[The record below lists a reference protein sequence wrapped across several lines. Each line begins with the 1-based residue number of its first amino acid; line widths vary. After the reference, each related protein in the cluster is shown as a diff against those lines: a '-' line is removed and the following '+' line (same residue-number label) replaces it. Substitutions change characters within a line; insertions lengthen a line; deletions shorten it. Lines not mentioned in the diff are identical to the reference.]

1 MDAVTHCPFC
11 CSTGSTVMHPPSATY
26 SAESTEKNVQYDL
39 CNHYHKHE
47 EEQLKQHAICDE
59 AYKNAFSHLM
69 YNGTHYT
76 HLDDED
82 TPLTRSHPH
91 PSSHDPDHQHQHQHK
106 LHQLRH
112 QRLPASAFGSVKSS
126 SHSSSYSCWSS
137 SLATSATA
145 ARSSSSSSFSL
156 SSFPSLLLVLACVI
170 LLHQSTTVFTVA
182 AAQLGSTVTSTSVAV
197 SSTGRLSPSTGPLC
211 VRGSYFSSD
220 TNEQSSVSVSSSIS
234 SSTLVTCKLHTLNSN
249 GGQQLLPLIKSSL
262 STSPAP
268 VVTTLSISCTDILHP
283 SSFSS
288 SFSSNLSTLLSQLEE
303 LNIDNCKLTE
313 VPALAFAGL
322 PHLQNLTVR
331 TYLQEWSDDSLSISP
346 SALGQLSR
354 LERLDLS
361 QNNIQ
366 LLPGNVFCDVS
377 NKLTFLNLTGN
388 QFSEVASL
396 SLSGKE
402 SSPVTRSSSPSSTS
416 SNCELLSLTRLEVT
430 HNKIK
435 VLTDRGF
442 SLLPSLET
450 LLLGH
455 NLISRAEDT
464 SLQGLSNLKRLDLAN
479 NELVA
484 LPPRFFQPVLSTL
497 EDLYLQNNSISVL
510 PPGLFHG
517 LRRLGE
523 LDLSHN
529 EITSHWV
536 GPETFSDLTS
546 LRHLDL
552 SYNKMSRID
561 AGTFKS
567 LTSLNVLQLHHNE
580 IESIAEDAFASLF
593 DLQTLVLSHNHLT
606 RLDSLPFSG
615 LKSLNSLAIDNNR
628 LESLHD
634 NLFGNVTSLFE
645 LNLAGNKLR
654 LVPGSIEKLNNLRSL
669 DLSYNLI
676 TDISNTSYQG
686 IEQLYGL
693 NLECNRIGNLT
704 KGIFSDLPSLRILN
718 LAKNNIASIA
728 QGTFDDVPDL
738 HALRLDSNKIS
749 DVNGLFSNLR
759 YLLMLNI
766 SVNRISWFDYAL
778 IPVGLQWLDIHG
790 NQIEAIGNYFQMES
804 QLKLKSLD
812 VSGNRIQD
820 IEASSFPDGIEI
832 IYIYN
837 NSLRKIDPYTFMG
850 KQNLTRVD
858 LTGNKLQT
866 VDSNSFRLSKQRFHR
881 QLPEFS
887 VSNNPFVCDCNMEF
901 LKSILTLD
909 ESGQYPR
916 FVDASDV
923 NCQLTFKKYGESLP
937 LMQVKSQSFLCP
949 YKSHCFALC
958 HCCDFDACDCE
969 MSCPEGCS
977 CYYDQAWS
985 TNIVDC
991 SASGT
996 FVHKTVPSRIPMDV
1010 TELYLDSNEIHSL
1023 SSHAFIGRKILKVLH
1038 LNNSGIHVINNRTFN
1053 GLKSL
1058 QVLNLRFNQLT
1069 TLYGYEFEKLFELR
1083 ELYLSHNK
1091 ISSVANNTFSAMR
1104 NLRVL
1109 YLDHNFIMEFQVWT
1123 LNVNSRLQEIQLSW
1137 NSWSC
1142 ECRFL
1147 RQYTD
1152 WLSLK
1157 QGIVT
1162 DADSVQCVYNETN
1175 SLTLLANDFN
1185 VSSCTTYSP
1194 PGRVVAPGPFQVPD
1208 LMPVAFLVGSL
1219 GLLMVIAV
1227 IVVLVYRREL
1237 SVWFYSKYGVRLQ
1250 GRAAAS
1256 REEEKLFDCFIS
1268 YSKKDEA
1275 FVTQILAPE
1284 LEYGTPPFRL
1294 CLHYRDLPVAS
1305 GYLSDAI
1312 VEAMEASRRSI
1323 LVISENFLKG
1333 EWCRYEFKSA
1343 HLEVLRSNQRH
1354 KLILIFIGKINAKD
1368 FDPDIRFWLKT
1379 STFLQWGEKLFWE
1392 KLRYALPEISS
1403 RKPYPEMTRET
1414 VAVHI

>member
-1 MDAVTHCPFC
+1 
-11 CSTGSTVMHPPSATY
+11 MHPSAKR
-26 SAESTEKNVQYDL
+26 AESTRKNVQYDL
-39 CNHYHKHE
+39 CNHYHKH
-47 EEQLKQHAICDE
+47 LQHQQQQQHLRHTSCDE
-59 AYKNAFSHLM
+59 AYQDASTHLL

-82 TPLTRSHPH
+82 SPFTRSPHPH
-91 PSSHDPDHQHQHQHK
+91 PSSTSSSSSTASHDPDHQHQHK

-112 QRLPASAFGSVKSS
+112 QRLPASALGSVKSS

-137 SLATSATA
+137 SLASA
-145 ARSSSSSSFSL
+145 ARSSSSFSSPSSL
-156 SSFPSLLLVLACVI
+156 PSFLLVLACVI
-170 LLHQSTTVFTVA
+170 LLHQSTTVFAVA
-182 AAQLGSTVTSTSVAV
+182 AAQLGSTLTSTSSSSSSSSSSSPSTAAT
-197 SSTGRLSPSTGPLC
+197 STGRLSPVIGPLC
-211 VRGSYFSSD
+211 VRGSIFASD
-220 TNEQSSVSVSSSIS
+220 SEHSTGPSVGST
-234 SSTLVTCKLHTLNSN
+234 STLVTCKLRTLNSN
-249 GGQQLLPLIKSSL
+249 GQPLSQLIKSSL
-262 STSPAP
+262 STSSAP
-268 VVTTLSISCTDILHP
+268 VVTSLSISCEDILQT

-288 SFSSNLSTLLSQLEE
+288 SFSSNLSSILSQLQE
-303 LNIDNCKLTE
+303 LNIDKCKLTE

-322 PHLQNLTVR
+322 SHLQNLTVR

-366 LLPGNVFCDVS
+366 LLPSNVFCDVS
-377 NKLTFLNLTGN
+377 SKLTFLNLTGN

-402 SSPVTRSSSPSSTS
+402 SASPVTRSSSPSSTS

-484 LPPRFFQPVLSTL
+484 LPPRFFQPVLSSL

-517 LRRLGE
+517 LRRLAE

-615 LKSLNSLAIDNNR
+615 LKSLMSLAIDNNR

-654 LVPGSIEKLNNLRSL
+654 IVPGSIEKLNNLRSL

-676 TDISNTSYQG
+676 TDITNTSYQG

-693 NLECNRIGNLT
+693 NLESNRIGNLT

-728 QGTFDDVPDL
+728 QATFDDVPDL

-749 DVNGLFSNLR
+749 DVNGLFANLR

-778 IPVGLQWLDIHG
+778 IPMGLQWLDIHG
-790 NQIEAIGNYFQMES
+790 NQIEAIGNYFEMET

-812 VSGNRIQD
+812 VSGNRIQE

-837 NSLRKIDPYTFMG
+837 NSLRKIAPFTFMG

-866 VDSNSFRLSKQRFHR
+866 VDMNSFRLSKQRFHR

-916 FVDASDV
+916 FVDAADV
-923 NCQLTFKKYGESLP
+923 NCQLTFKKYAESLP

-991 SASGT
+991 SAT
-996 FVHKTVPSRIPMDV
+996 PAFVHKAVPARIPMDV
-1010 TELYLDSNEIHSL
+1010 TELYLDSNDIHSL
-1023 SSHAFIGRKILKVLH
+1023 SSHTFIGRKNLKVLH

-1053 GLKSL
+1053 GLKGL

-1069 TLYGYEFEKLFELR
+1069 TLYGYEFERLFELR

-1104 NLRVL
+1104 NLRIL
-1109 YLDHNFIMEFQVWT
+1109 HLDHNFIMEFQVWT

-1194 PGRVVAPGPFQVPD
+1194 PGRVVAPQFPVPD
-1208 LMPVAFLVGSL
+1208 LMPVAVLVGSL
-1219 GLLMVIAV
+1219 ALLMVIAA
-1227 IVVLVYRREL
+1227 IVVLVYRKEL

-1343 HLEVLRSNQRH
+1343 HLEVLRTNQRH